1 MDSIMDNNVVVGWQV
16 QQTWTVA
23 VVREFKRPYYW
34 EWATRLAI
42 VVSWQRDNTRQE
54 RMAWE
59 LCLS

>member
-54 RMAWE
+54 RMA
-59 LCLS
+59 